1 MWRTFFCVVASLRRV
16 LCDDIRYTAHTII
29 MIRIFYF
36 VVAINLF
43 GFRHPWFTR
52 SPTPPLSLSVVP
64 FRPRPYNDIH
74 SFADFSL
81 TSTCSVSACLP
92 ACARFPKPDN
102 QFDRGI
108 CLLQP
113 ALEVMAISNKRW
125 IKMAKY
131 LWIDRMFDRWK
142 RDGKK
147 KATQAR
153 KYFAK
158 KK

>member
-1 MWRTFFCVVASLRRV
+1 MENIFLCRCISSARSLRWHS
-16 LCDDIRYTAHTII
+16 IHSAHHHYDTYFLFSCGYKSIWVPTS
-29 MIRIFYF
+29 MIYSF
-36 VVAINLF
+36 
-43 GFRHPWFTR
+43 
-52 SPTPPLSLSVVP
+52 SDSLSLSVVP
-64 FRPRPYNDIH
+64 IRPRPYNDIH

-81 TSTCSVSACLP
+81 TSTCSVSARLP